1 MTDIRATRSK
11 QTCQTYP
18 RDKDGTLIIKSALI
32 NNLIKYYVKKKNA
45 IEAMCFLSLPPIHY
59 CS

>member
-32 NNLIKYYVKKKNA
+32 NNLIKYYVKKK
-45 IEAMCFLSLPPIHY
+45 CD
-59 CS
+59 